1 MLDNIINDYKLIF
14 NSGKSVIPP
23 MSKTE
28 SYCLEDAL
36 NDLFIPETTIETIL
50 KRLTIKK
57 NIILG
62 GRPALEKPL
71 LHAVWLTC

>member
-1 MLDNIINDYKLIF
+1 
-14 NSGKSVIPP
+14 
-23 MSKTE
+23 MSKNE

-36 NDLFIPETTIETIL
+36 NDLFIPETTIATIL

-57 NIILG
+57 ILSSG